1 MNDLEHE
8 IRDALRRHEGDAPT
22 LDAQDTRRA
31 VGRTRH
37 RQIVN
42 VAGAGIGTLVVV
54 IGLVAGL
61 KTLDRA
67 DRSPTVIDRPT
78 VLDQPC
84 PSPTSM
90 AIPAPDDARV
100 HGWPDG
106 GRNPAG
112 VYSWGEVY
120 SYVARAPKESGS
132 HEKKTYSSTTQWMHN
147 GYPPGS
153 GDVNIT
159 IEGVPGQ
166 LIPHRGQ
173 CAVTVAGYEGTYR
186 RFIGKQEAGG
196 ADARSLIGRD
206 DPAEE
211 WMVDIQGTTVTILLF
226 AEPAATEAELA
237 EAHEIIESMYVDP
250 KDNII
255 GFRLFFTLLTN
266 TWDSG

>member
-8 IRDALRRHEGDAPT
+8 IRETLHRHEDDAPT
-22 LDAQDTRRA
+22 LDASDARDA
-31 VGRTRH
+31 AGRTRH

-42 VAGAGIGTLVVV
+42 VAGVGIGTLVLV

-61 KTLDRA
+61 GGLVRA

-78 VLDQPC
+78 VLDRSC
-84 PSPTSM
+84 PSPTS
-90 AIPAPDDARV
+90 AATPAPDDAKA
-100 HGWPDG
+100 HGWPTTT
-106 GRNPAG
+106 RNPAG

-120 SYVARAPKESGS
+120 SYEGRAPKESGS
-132 HEKKTYSSTTQWMHN
+132 REKQTFSSTTRWMHN
-147 GYPPGS
+147 GYRPGS
-153 GDVNIT
+153 GDVNIAF
-159 IEGVPGQ
+159 EGVPGQ
-166 LIPHRGQ
+166 VIPHRGQ

-196 ADARSLIGRD
+196 EDIRSLIGRD

-237 EAHEIIESMYVDP
+237 EAHDIIGSIYWVP

-255 GFRLFFTLLTN
+255 GFRLLFTIPTN